1 MACPG
6 RLLSRAS
13 ENNVLERH
21 GGGQATGAR
30 GGHFAVPGGV
40 GAEVTLPRSHLV
52 EAARGEL
59 VEAHERVGLQR
70 GAERVP
76 GRVWSG
82 PVPFFHEEVLARKL
96 KLRVGGARGGLR
108 IEVTKEVLGGDRE
121 GAEPVLAQKEQHRV
135 GEGVEREV
143 GPVLGGW
150 SRLGPREGQAAAC
163 IFPA

>member
-1 MACPG
+1 VAGPG
-6 RLLSRAS
+6 GLLSQATEDS
-13 ENNVLERH
+13 VLERL
-21 GGGQATGAR
+21 GGGQTTRAR
-30 GGHFAVPGGV
+30 GGDFAVPGGV
-40 GAEVTLPRSHLV
+40 GAEVALPRSHLV

-82 PVPFFHEEVLARKL
+82 LVPIFHEAVLALKL
-96 KLRVGGARGGLR
+96 KLRVGAARGGLR

-121 GAEPVLAQKEQHRV
+121 GVKPVLAQKEQYRV
-135 GEGVEREV
+135 GEGVEGEV

-150 SRLGPREGQAAAC
+150 SGLGPREGLAAAR
-163 IFPA
+163 ILRA